1 MKSAIADFTR
11 AIEINPRY
19 AAAYNNRGGVE
30 LELGNVDRAI
40 ADFDQAIK
48 LDPRMARA
56 YLNRGM
62 ARLLQ
67 GQEDASQRDFAKCLR
82 LKPDLQPVIEQSIK
96 AVKEWRKESDR

>member
-11 AIEINPRY
+11 AIEINPRH

-30 LELGNVDRAI
+30 LERGNLDHEI

-48 LDPRMARA
+48 LNLHMARA

-67 GQEDASQRDFAKCLR
+67 GQEAASQHDFAQCLK
-82 LKPDLQPVIEQSIK
+82 LKPDLQPVIEQRVKTI
-96 AVKEWRKESDR
+96 KEWRKESGR